1 VRNQETHLTTEVF
14 VLVGNLVAR
23 VAAYVAPEP
32 GVMCICSPG
41 RITCVAGRWQAR
53 RYPALLSRS
62 MVEHCC
68 MMMDLV
74 AADLERVT

>member
-1 VRNQETHLTTEVF
+1 VTSQRKTMAQVAA

-23 VAAYVAPEP
+23 VAAYAAPEP